1 MHISMCVC
9 VKHSSV
15 LKNPFLWCKKYREYQ
30 EMNMNVPG
38 LGLGSRQAAPL
49 LQEASQRLAT
59 PRVMFGQI
67 GAGPEQGCCLGPQ
80 RNPPP
85 PRRVRALA
93 QGVGSGHG
101 PE

>member
-1 MHISMCVC
+1 
-9 VKHSSV
+9 
-15 LKNPFLWCKKYREYQ
+15 
-30 EMNMNVPG
+30 MNVPG

-85 PRRVRALA
+85 PP
-93 QGVGSGHG
+93 GEGSGTG
-101 PE
+101 RGLGTWP